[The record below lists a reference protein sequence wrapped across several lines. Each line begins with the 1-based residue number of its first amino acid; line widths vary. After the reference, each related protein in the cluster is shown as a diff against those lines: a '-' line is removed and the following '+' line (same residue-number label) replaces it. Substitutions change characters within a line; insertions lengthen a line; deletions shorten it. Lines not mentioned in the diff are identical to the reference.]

1 MLAEL
6 PPGTLDEW
14 EAFDQVEPDADAA
27 LERIA
32 GILQRGFELMLNA
45 QGWKDV
51 PKDLLEPDPKR
62 RVGDCPEMM
71 APKDVGK
78 TLQSFPQ
85 AW

>member
-14 EAFDQVEPDADAA
+14 EAFDRIEPDTVAA
-27 LERIA
+27 LERVA
-32 GILQRGFELMLNA
+32 AILQLGFRAVLQA
-45 QGWKDV
+45 AGCKDV
-51 PKDLLEPDPKR
+51 PHDFLEPDPER